1 MNHNPSR
8 TASLIGLALASLMI
22 TMATSAQNRWEPFIQ
37 AFEEQDKTDPPP
49 ENAILFTGSSS
60 IVFWRTLK
68 EDMAPLIVINR
79 GFGGSQMFELNMYRD
94 RIVTNYKPKAIV
106 VYEGDNDVAAG
117 KSVNEIV
124 SQYKDFI
131 FHIDKE
137 LSTTEI
143 YLIAVKPSI
152 ARAAMWETM
161 KDVNMQLKKLADE
174 YAKVH
179 YLDIASPMLQESGL
193 VKEDLFVDDGLHLNA
208 KGYEIW
214 TNVVRP
220 VLIEKYGSELGA

>member
-1 MNHNPSR
+1 MNHNPKR
-8 TASLIGLALASLMI
+8 TASFIGLALASLMI
-22 TMATSAQNRWEPFIQ
+22 ALATSAQNRWEPFIQ
-37 AFEEQDKTDPPP
+37 AFEEGDKADPPP
-49 ENAILFTGSSS
+49 ENAIVFAGSSS

-68 EDMAPLIVINR
+68 EDMAPLTVINR

-94 RIVTNYKPKAIV
+94 RIVTNYKPKAVV

-124 SQYKDFI
+124 SQYKEFI
-131 FHIDKE
+131 SHIDRE

-161 KDVNMQLKKLADE
+161 KEVNSQLKKLAE
-174 YAKVH
+174 ETAKVH
-179 YLDIASPMLQESGL
+179 YLDIASPMLQENGL

-214 TNVVRP
+214 TKVVRP
-220 VLIEKYGSELGA
+220 VLLEKYGS